1 MFTNTTSGMSVTV
14 SGGTAEENN
23 QFCTA
28 FAAGLRMIGFNNVQL
43 DSQYE
48 YPVNTQYDGDLL
60 NAMHQLNPD
69 LFDTPVAIVGES
81 EDDMR
86 GQMLAM
92 GLPAQPFAFQIE
104 SAGFF

>member
-28 FAAGLRMIGFNNVQL
+28 LAAGMRMIGFNNVQL
-43 DSQYE
+43 DAQCE
-48 YPVNTQYDGDLL
+48 YPVNAQYDGDVL
-60 NAMHQLNPD
+60 NSMHRLNPD
-69 LFDTPVAIVGES
+69 LFDTPVAISGES

-86 GQMLAM
+86 IQMLTM

-104 SAGFF
+104 SIGTF